1 MCRKKNFSTG
11 NWRTLWKDF
20 FPQPIHPHSTAP
32 VDTGSACTQCARWL
46 FANRYFPDPPGIVT
60 AVEVG
65 VSITSIKY
73 QPESKPSVS
82 RPLAPSVTCGD
93 SSLPE
98 GAMGCEPFHMGL
110 CLWESAD
117 CESLSQKSKI
127 FASSLWQG
135 SLWLFPFTHPYHLV
149 VEVQAVNLQL
159 AGSSRRCT
167 AAVDFV
173 PGTTYK
179 EALILAVMSRMLFCM
194 VSLPP
199 LRATST
205 LRMA

>member
-1 MCRKKNFSTG
+1 M
-11 NWRTLWKDF
+11 D
-20 FPQPIHPHSTAP
+20 
-32 VDTGSACTQCARWL
+32 
-46 FANRYFPDPPGIVT
+46 NRPKSYNR
-60 AVEVG
+60 
-65 VSITSIKY
+65 VSITTSKY
-73 QPESKPSVS
+73 HPQSKPSAC
-82 RPLAPSVTCGD
+82 RPQAPSDAFGA

-98 GAMGCEPFHMGL
+98 GAI
-110 CLWESAD
+110 
-117 CESLSQKSKI
+117 SLSHFTLD
-127 FASSLWQG
+127 FAFEKMPAVNPSVTPPACQLPQAG

>member
-1 MCRKKNFSTG
+1 M
-11 NWRTLWKDF
+11 D
-20 FPQPIHPHSTAP
+20 
-32 VDTGSACTQCARWL
+32 
-46 FANRYFPDPPGIVT
+46 NRPKSYNR
-60 AVEVG
+60 
-65 VSITSIKY
+65 VSITTSKY
-73 QPESKPSVS
+73 HPQSKPSVS

-93 SSLPE
+93 SSLRS
-98 GAMGCEPFHMGL
+98 GAI
-110 CLWESAD
+110 
-117 CESLSQKSKI
+117 SLSHFTLDYAFGKVLTVIPQSRLRR
-127 FASSLWQG
+127 ASSLWQG

-173 PGTTYK
+173 PGTPYK